1 MSRFEIFWL
10 YFIFNLTENLS
21 MKWVNAQMAYTKSSY
36 FTHLKI
42 DLCDLINEDDILAIR
57 SADKKIHITSWNQQ
71 RVLYSCRK
79 SHVDKWGSEFSAG
92 DQILH
97 GYYYKQVGNDFIH
110 QRLVKNIKASVPEK
124 CNLHV

>member
-42 DLCDLINEDDILAIR
+42 DLCDLINEDAILAIR
-57 SADKKIHITSWNQQ
+57 TADENFPYYIMKSTTCVVQW
-71 RVLYSCRK
+71 RK
-79 SHVDKWGSEFSAG
+79 SHV
-92 DQILH
+92 
-97 GYYYKQVGNDFIH
+97 
-110 QRLVKNIKASVPEK
+110 EK
-124 CNLHV
+124 